1 MVDIRPMVAR
11 GFDLWS
17 PQIIT
22 TTASGSAFGK
32 GTIELENNW
41 QLCAVPVEFGYYS
54 TTQHELIHDSTTVA
68 KFKNYILDQINDLYG
83 EGLIEVAN
91 AYIGDLNS
99 FYSYVP
105 ESTPESSP
113 HNFSLIYTDGV
124 NKEITGF
131 WIKSVATSPMTISWG
146 E

>member
-1 MVDIRPMVAR
+1 MVDIRPMAAR
-11 GFDLWS
+11 GFDIWS

-22 TTASGSAFGK
+22 TTASGNAFGK
-32 GTIELENNW
+32 GTIELESNW
-41 QLCAVPVEFGYYS
+41 QLCAVAIEFGYYS
-54 TTQHELIHDSTTVA
+54 TMQHKLIHDNNTVA
-68 KFKNYILDQINDLYG
+68 KFKNYILDQIEDIYG
-83 EGLIEVAN
+83 EGHIEVAN

-105 ESTPESSP
+105 GSTPESSP
-113 HNFSLIYTDGV
+113 HNFSLIYNDGA

-131 WIKSVATSPMTISWG
+131 WIKSIASDPMIISWG